1 MQVTTTPVRFGAGL
15 AAGPGEPAV
24 YYDVV
29 APLDARTKPPVVM
42 VHGGTQ
48 TGSCFLRTAD
58 GRPGWAFAFVR
69 RGYRAILPDWPGS
82 GRSGAVPAAALDG
95 AAVCRGL
102 GRLLEA
108 LGEPVVLLTHSMS
121 GALGWRLVETH
132 GPRILRVVAIAPGP
146 PGNIQAEPKVVGET
160 DEAVDVETPAKLRF
174 RLSKTEPYRADMAFV
189 EKKAVGDG
197 GRFARAGVATLA
209 AAMGAIA
216 PRLILER
223 LNVRGAQLKIE
234 RFENFRGKPI
244 LVVTGSHD
252 LDHPR
257 ALDEGTANWLK
268 EKDAAAEF
276 VYLPDIGITGN
287 GHMMMMEDNS
297 DALADLAVDWIEQR
311 RFPQRKA
318 G

>member
-1 MQVTTTPVRFGAGL
+1 MQVTTMPVRFGAGW
-15 AAGPGEPAV
+15 AGDPAV
-24 YYDVV
+24 YYEVV

-48 TGSCFLRTAD
+48 TGACWLGTAD

-82 GRSGAVPAAALDG
+82 GRSGAVPVEALDG

-102 GRLLEA
+102 GALLET
-108 LGEPVVLLTHSMS
+108 LGEPVILLTHSMS

-132 GPRILRVVAIAPGP
+132 GARILRVVAIAPGP
-146 PGNIQAEPKVVGET
+146 PGNIQDKPAVVGET
-160 DEAVDVETPAKLRF
+160 QEAVEVETPAKLRF
-174 RLSKTEPYRADMAFV
+174 RLSKSAPYRADMAFV

-197 GRFARAGVATLA
+197 GRFARAGVAALM
-209 AAMGAIA
+209 AAMGTIA

-223 LNVRGAQLKIE
+223 LNVGGAQLKIA

-257 ALDEGTANWLK
+257 ALDERTAAWLN
-268 EKDAAAEF
+268 EHGAAAEF
-276 VYLPDIGITGN
+276 IYLPDLGINGN

-297 DALADLAVDWIEQR
+297 DALADLAIDWIESGKRPQR
-311 RFPQRKA
+311 RA
-318 G
+318 A

>member
-1 MQVTTTPVRFGAGL
+1 MQVATTPVRFGAGF
-15 AAGPGEPAV
+15 AGDPAV
-24 YYDVV
+24 YYEVV

-48 TGSCFLRTAD
+48 TGACYLRTAD
-58 GRPGWAFAFVR
+58 GRPGWAFAFAR

-82 GRSGAVPAAALDG
+82 GRSGAVPFDALDG

-102 GRLLEA
+102 GALLEV
-108 LGEPVVLLTHSMS
+108 LGEPVILLTHSMS

-146 PGNIQAEPKVVGET
+146 PGNIQDEPAVVGET
-160 DEAVDVETPAKLRF
+160 PDGVEVETPAKLRF
-174 RLSKTEPYRADMAFV
+174 HLSKTEPYRADMDFV

-197 GRFARAGVATLA
+197 GRFARAGIAGLA
-209 AAMGAIA
+209 AAMGTIA
-216 PRLILER
+216 PRLIIER
-223 LNVRGAQLKIE
+223 LNVRGAQHKIA
-234 RFENFRGKPI
+234 RFENFRGKPVLI
-244 LVVTGSHD
+244 VTGSHD

-257 ALDEGTANWLK
+257 ALDERTAAWLN
-268 EKDAAAEF
+268 EHGAAAEF
-276 VYLPDIGITGN
+276 VYLPDLGITGN

-297 DALADLAVDWIEQR
+297 DALADLAVDWIESR
-311 RFPQRKA
+311 RSFERKA

>member
-1 MQVTTTPVRFGAGL
+1 MQVATTPVRFGAGF
-15 AAGPGEPAV
+15 AGDPAV
-24 YYDVV
+24 YYEVV

-48 TGSCFLRTAD
+48 TGACYLRTAD
-58 GRPGWAFAFVR
+58 GRPGWAFAFAR

-82 GRSGAVPAAALDG
+82 GRSGAVPFDALDG

-102 GRLLEA
+102 GALLEA
-108 LGEPVVLLTHSMS
+108 LGEPVILLTHSMS

-146 PGNIQAEPKVVGET
+146 PGNIQDEPAVVGET
-160 DEAVDVETPAKLRF
+160 PDGVEVETPAKLRF
-174 RLSKTEPYRADMAFV
+174 HLSKTEPYRADMDFV

-197 GRFARAGVATLA
+197 GRFAHAGIAGLA
-209 AAMGAIA
+209 ASMGAIA

-223 LNVRGAQLKIE
+223 LNVRGAQHKIA

-244 LVVTGSHD
+244 LIVTGSHD

-257 ALDEGTANWLK
+257 ALDERTATWLNAHG
-268 EKDAAAEF
+268 AAAEF
-276 VYLPDIGITGN
+276 VYLPDLGITGN

-297 DALADLAVDWIEQR
+297 DALADLAVDWIESR
-311 RFPQRKA
+311 RSFERKA